1 MTDAAKIAR
10 KYPFPCAHCRNPT
23 PHTVCCCYYPPSA
36 PNSKGSQMSDE
47 LNVWRD
53 ACFAYGGASIVGAE
67 LEPKAAAVIRDY
79 GDRRDADAYQ
89 RGKLEGARL
98 ALDAAATVAPS
109 KTPSGECETVGQWT
123 RRTLRE
129 AIRALDPAKIVG
141 EG

>member
-1 MTDAAKIAR
+1 MVEVTREDR
-10 KYPFPCAHCRNPT
+10 
-23 PHTVCCCYYPPSA
+23 
-36 PNSKGSQMSDE
+36 E
-47 LNVWRD
+47 
-53 ACFAYGGASIVGAE
+53 
-67 LEPKAAAVIRDY
+67 AAASGYYAWCSGNPVIPNRIL
-79 GDRRDADAYQ
+79 GGDADDHSMVQAFARHRIAAYQ

-98 ALDAAATVAPS
+98 ALEAAATVAPS

>member
-1 MTDAAKIAR
+1 MGDSRAR
-10 KYPFPCAHCRNPT
+10 MRVAEAHELVLSLATAILPRSLSAN
-23 PHTVCCCYYPPSA
+23 PSA
-36 PNSKGSQMSDE
+36 WPLGVPPLRWLPS
-47 LNVWRD
+47 
-53 ACFAYGGASIVGAE
+53 ASTPDTI
-67 LEPKAAAVIRDY
+67 AAAVIRDY

-98 ALDAAATVAPS
+98 ALEAAATVAPS

>member
-1 MTDAAKIAR
+1 MVEVTQED
-10 KYPFPCAHCRNPT
+10 
-23 PHTVCCCYYPPSA
+23 
-36 PNSKGSQMSDE
+36 
-47 LNVWRD
+47 RD
-53 ACFAYGGASIVGAE
+53 IVDHAWLSTHE
-67 LEPKAAAVIRDY
+67 KAALARHVARHRI
-79 GDRRDADAYQ
+79 AAEQ

-98 ALDAAATVAPS
+98 ALETAATVAPS

>member
-1 MTDAAKIAR
+1 MVEVTQSDRQAA
-10 KYPFPCAHCRNPT
+10 
-23 PHTVCCCYYPPSA
+23 
-36 PNSKGSQMSDE
+36 
-47 LNVWRD
+47 RD
-53 ACFAYGGASIVGAE
+53 CLAE
-67 LEPKAAAVIRDY
+67 LAGHNWGLEYILDGMDDENETVQAFARHRIVAE
-79 GDRRDADAYQ
+79 Q

-98 ALDAAATVAPS
+98 ALEAAATVAPS

>member
-1 MTDAAKIAR
+1 MVEVTQEDR
-10 KYPFPCAHCRNPT
+10 
-23 PHTVCCCYYPPSA
+23 
-36 PNSKGSQMSDE
+36 E
-47 LNVWRD
+47 
-53 ACFAYGGASIVGAE
+53 
-67 LEPKAAAVIRDY
+67 AAASGYYAWCSGNPVIPNRIL
-79 GDRRDADAYQ
+79 GGDADDHSMVQAFARHRIAAEQ

-98 ALDAAATVAPS
+98 ALEAAATVAPS

>member
-1 MTDAAKIAR
+1 MVEVTQEDR
-10 KYPFPCAHCRNPT
+10 
-23 PHTVCCCYYPPSA
+23 
-36 PNSKGSQMSDE
+36 E
-47 LNVWRD
+47 
-53 ACFAYGGASIVGAE
+53 
-67 LEPKAAAVIRDY
+67 AAASGYYAWCSGNPVIPNRIL
-79 GDRRDADAYQ
+79 GGDADDHSMVQAFAHHRIAAEQ

-98 ALDAAATVAPS
+98 AIEAAATVAPS

>member
-1 MTDAAKIAR
+1 MT
-10 KYPFPCAHCRNPT
+10 
-23 PHTVCCCYYPPSA
+23 
-36 PNSKGSQMSDE
+36 DE
-47 LNVWRD
+47 LNVWREVFQEFQ
-53 ACFAYGGASIVGAE
+53 ALRRASCLDEAE
-67 LEPKAAAVIRDY
+67 QAAAAVIRDY

-98 ALDAAATVAPS
+98 ALEAAATVAPS

-129 AIRALDPAKIVG
+129 AIRALSPAKIVR

>member
-1 MTDAAKIAR
+1 MVEVTQED
-10 KYPFPCAHCRNPT
+10 
-23 PHTVCCCYYPPSA
+23 
-36 PNSKGSQMSDE
+36 
-47 LNVWRD
+47 RD
-53 ACFAYGGASIVGAE
+53 IVDHAWLSTHE
-67 LEPKAAAVIRDY
+67 KAALARHVARHRI
-79 GDRRDADAYQ
+79 AAEQ

-98 ALDAAATVAPS
+98 ALEAAATVAPS

>member
-1 MTDAAKIAR
+1 MDYEPTQRDRDAAASGYFAWCSGNPVIPSKMQSGRADDHSMVQAFARHRIA
-10 KYPFPCAHCRNPT
+10 
-23 PHTVCCCYYPPSA
+23 
-36 PNSKGSQMSDE
+36 
-47 LNVWRD
+47 
-53 ACFAYGGASIVGAE
+53 AE
-67 LEPKAAAVIRDY
+67 
-79 GDRRDADAYQ
+79 Q